1 MENLMENWQVILSA
15 AASIVGGFAVLATFT
30 PNRSDDKYVQYVLD
44 FINVLGGNFGK
55 SKNK

>member
-1 MENLMENWQVILSA
+1 MESLMENWQAILSA

-30 PNRSDDKYVQYVLD
+30 PNRSDDKYLQYVLD